1 MLVDGAGDQLLARP
15 RFAPDEHG
23 DGLGGNA
30 ADALVHVLHRAAVAD
45 EGRAAL
51 DRRVGQGHGFTHE
64 AAGLHGLMQ
73 DAEERPH
80 LERLL
85 QVVVSA

>member
-51 DRRVGQGHGFTHE
+51 NRRVGQAYGFTHQ
-64 AAGLHGLMQ
+64 ATSLHGAMQ
-73 DAEERPH
+73 HADEFPH
-80 LERLL
+80 LKRLL
-85 QVVVSA
+85 QVIVSA